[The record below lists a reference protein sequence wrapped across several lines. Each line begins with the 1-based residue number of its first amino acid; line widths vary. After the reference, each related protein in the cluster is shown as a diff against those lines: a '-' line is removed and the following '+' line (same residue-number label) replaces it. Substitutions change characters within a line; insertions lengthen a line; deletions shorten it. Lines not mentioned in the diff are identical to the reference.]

1 VRCQQQGA
9 GRSAADDADF
19 ADAAFDGTLRGFELE
34 NHAARN
40 DAALDQ
46 AFNLLA
52 GDDRENSLP
61 IENAGDVRE
70 IDQLISAEIFR
81 AGGGHVVGV
90 DVVQLIVRTQAEAR
104 GNGQKPFVPERFD
117 EGRVQSGEIAD
128 EAQTAFDFVV
138 HHGLGDETPS
148 VRGRDADGG
157 LPFRGDRRGQ
167 FLIQQA
173 GEYHDGHIARFA
185 VGDAQAGDELAFDG
199 HALEGGG
206 EKAAAAM
213 HDENFVALLGKRRD
227 LLRERAHRVVV
238 FQQCSCEL
246 DYDSH

>member
-1 VRCQQQGA
+1 MPATRRRAKC
-9 GRSAADDADF
+9 RDDADF
-19 ADAAFDGTLRGFELE
+19 ADAAFDGALSGFELE

-104 GNGQKPFVPERFD
+104 AT
-117 EGRVQSGEIAD
+117 GRSLSCQRDSMKG
-128 EAQTAFDFVV
+128 AFS
-138 HHGLGDETPS
+138 P
-148 VRGRDADGG
+148 VR
-157 LPFRGDRRGQ
+157 
-167 FLIQQA
+167 
-173 GEYHDGHIARFA
+173 
-185 VGDAQAGDELAFDG
+185 
-199 HALEGGG
+199 
-206 EKAAAAM
+206 
-213 HDENFVALLGKRRD
+213 
-227 LLRERAHRVVV
+227 
-238 FQQCSCEL
+238 
-246 DYDSH
+246 